1 MFDWVGGRTSEM
13 SSVGLLSASLMGIE
27 VNELLLGAKTM
38 DNATRIP
45 DIKQNPAAL
54 LALTWYYASNGKGEK
69 DLVIL
74 PYKDSLQL
82 FSKYLQQLVM
92 ESLGKEVDLE
102 GNIVHQGLT
111 VYGNKGSTDQH
122 AFVQQLREGVAN
134 FFTLFIEVL
143 KDRKGPSIEVDV
155 DTTTG
160 DYLSG
165 MMLGTRQAL
174 YDNNRDSITLTL
186 TEITPKTIGALI
198 ALFERTVGIYAS
210 LININAYNQP
220 GVEAGKIAAE
230 KLLVLQRRI
239 INALKISKKPISLSE
254 LSEKLDAW
262 DQIEQVYKIVRHL
275 AENQRG
281 IVLQGDLNKP
291 ITLEISYQFEG

>member
-1 MFDWVGGRTSEM
+1 M
-13 SSVGLLSASLMGIE
+13 
-27 VNELLLGAKTM
+27 
-38 DNATRIP
+38 
-45 DIKQNPAAL
+45 
-54 LALTWYYASNGKGEK
+54 
-69 DLVIL
+69 VIL

-254 LSEKLDAW
+254 LSEKLDAS

>member
-1 MFDWVGGRTSEM
+1 
-13 SSVGLLSASLMGIE
+13 
-27 VNELLLGAKTM
+27 
-38 DNATRIP
+38 
-45 DIKQNPAAL
+45 
-54 LALTWYYASNGKGEK
+54 
-69 DLVIL
+69 
-74 PYKDSLQL
+74 
-82 FSKYLQQLVM
+82 
-92 ESLGKEVDLE
+92 
-102 GNIVHQGLT
+102 
-111 VYGNKGSTDQH
+111 
-122 AFVQQLREGVAN
+122 
-134 FFTLFIEVL
+134 
-143 KDRKGPSIEVDV
+143 
-155 DTTTG
+155 
-160 DYLSG
+160 

-254 LSEKLDAW
+254 LSEKLDAS